1 MSLPMAK
8 AKKQMEN
15 ISLDIEMMIMIKLDQ
30 QQSSFHKQDDIPVNS
45 REPNT
50 CLVLT
55 EDKPLLRK
63 KIIGLGYD
71 QEQYG
76 KKNLIKI
83 LLIKKEILKN
93 KIKSSGIK
101 ITADLYTNKE
111 KNTKNRFSLFLFART
126 STRSRVCI
134 QYEK

>member
-1 MSLPMAK
+1 M
-8 AKKQMEN
+8 
-15 ISLDIEMMIMIKLDQ
+15 
-30 QQSSFHKQDDIPVNS
+30 NS

-71 QEQYG
+71 QEHD
-76 KKNLIKI
+76 LITI
-83 LLIKKEILKN
+83 LVIKKEILKN
-93 KIKSSGIK
+93 KIKSYGIK

-111 KNTKNRFSLFLFART
+111 KNTQNRFSLFLFARS
-126 STRSRVCI
+126 STRFRVYI
-134 QYEK
+134 V